1 MSGNQDSR
9 EGSSEDSSS
18 TGAEGGGSH
27 HDSLQQDSSQQ
38 DSFQQATLAIRSGYQ
53 RTHEGEHSEA
63 LFLTSSYVFDN
74 AAMAAKYFSNELH
87 GNVYSRYSNP
97 TVRAFEE
104 RLAAMEGGEQAVATS
119 SGMAATLSVVMALLQ
134 AGDHI
139 VCSRDVFGST
149 RVMLN
154 NYITKFGVEVSYV
167 SLTDLDAW
175 QQAIQPNTKM
185 LFCETPSNPMSEI
198 ADLNALSELAKKS
211 GALFVV
217 DNCFCTPVL
226 QKPLAWGADIV
237 VHSATKYLD
246 GQGRCL
252 GGAVVGSSLLMEKL
266 VGFLRAAGPCMSPF
280 NAWVFLKGLET
291 LRIRMQAHS
300 ANAAE
305 LAAWLT
311 VHPKVTK
318 VYYAGLEE
326 HPGHSLAKQQQ
337 SHFGGVLSFSVA
349 GGRKQAWK
357 VIDNTRMISLTA
369 NLGDAKTTIV
379 HPATTTHG
387 RLSDEE
393 RQQAGIGENLIRVAV
408 GLEDIIDIKNDLQL
422 GLNLI

>member
-1 MSGNQDSR
+1 MTDSGSKENNQP
-9 EGSSEDSSS
+9 
-18 TGAEGGGSH
+18 GAASVEAY
-27 HDSLQQDSSQQ
+27 
-38 DSFQQATLAIRSGYQ
+38 QQATLAIRSGYQ
-53 RTHEGEHSEA
+53 RTHEAEHSEA
-63 LFLTSSYVFDN
+63 MFLTSSYVFDS
-74 AAMAAKYFSNELH
+74 AELASKHFSNELQ
-87 GNVYSRYSNP
+87 GNVYSRYTNP

-134 AGDHI
+134 SGDHI
-139 VCSRDVFGST
+139 LCSKDVFGST

-154 NYITKFGVEVSYV
+154 NYIVKFGVQVSYV

-198 ADLNALSELAKKS
+198 ADLEALSALSKKA

-226 QKPLAWGADIV
+226 QKPLQWGADIV

-252 GGAVVGSSLLMEKL
+252 GGALVGNTELMEKI
-266 VGFLRAAGPCMSPF
+266 VGFLRAAGPTMSPF

-305 LAAWLT
+305 LATWLND
-311 VHPKVTK
+311 HPKVTK
-318 VYYAGLEE
+318 VFYAGLED
-326 HPGHSLAKQQQ
+326 HPGHALAKKQQ
-337 SHFGGVLSFSVA
+337 SDFGGVLSFSVA
-349 GGRKQAWK
+349 GGREQAWK
-357 VIDNTRMISLTA
+357 VIDNTRMLSLTA
-369 NLGDAKTTIV
+369 NLGDTKTTIV

-387 RLSDEE
+387 RLSDED
-393 RQQAGIGENLIRVAV
+393 RQQAGIGENLIRIAV

-422 GLNLI
+422 GLDLI